1 MCQSH
6 TSFLWQADDVAAPCV
21 PRMSR
26 LRSGELVNVTVA
38 VIAVLAVNWVQQ
50 VFQFSNTWNINGDSS
65 VKRIGRD
72 VVKIL

>member
-1 MCQSH
+1 
-6 TSFLWQADDVAAPCV
+6 
-21 PRMSR
+21 MSR
-26 LRSGELVNVTVA
+26 SRSGELVNVTVA